1 MPVPAKTIDEVLEAL
16 DAIIDDAIRNNHF
29 TGIFAYLYRRTTY
42 QIKCEIEKGTFE
54 DNARMEEF
62 DVVFANLY
70 LNAFH
75 HYKQQQNICESWKIS
90 FEANNRKL
98 TIMQHLLMGMN
109 AHINYDLGI
118 AASEFMQGKPMEDLK
133 NDFHKINDILAELI
147 DEIQD
152 RVKRVSKL
160 FFVLDFLGGRMDET
174 LIRFSIRQSRE
185 HSWNIAN
192 ELYGME
198 AEARI
203 PRIEALD
210 AAVRRKSEY
219 IIQPRP
225 RVLNAA
231 LWAVRLFEE
240 KNIGMVISRL
250 REEDRMKLN
259 SA

>member
-1 MPVPAKTIDEVLEAL
+1 MAVPANTIDEVLEEL
-16 DAIIDDAIRNNHF
+16 DAIIDEAIRDNHF
-29 TGIFAYLYRRTTY
+29 TGIFAYLYRRTTF

-75 HYKQQQNICESWKIS
+75 NYRKSIDICDAWKIS
-90 FEANNRKL
+90 FEARNKKL

-118 AASEFMQGKPMEDLK
+118 AASEFMKGKPMEDLH
-133 NDFHKINDILAELI
+133 NDFHKINDILAQLI

-152 RVKRVSKL
+152 RVERVSKL
-160 FFVLDFLGGRMDET
+160 FFILDFLGGRADET
-174 LIRFSIRQSRE
+174 IIRFSIRQSRE

-192 ELYGME
+192 ELYGLPE
-198 AEARI
+198 EARI
-203 PRIEALD
+203 PRMEALD
-210 AAVRRKSEY
+210 VAVRKKSEY

-225 RVLNAA
+225 YILNAA

-240 KNIGMVISRL
+240 KNIGTVISRL
-250 REEDRMKLN
+250 REEDRKALK
-259 SA
+259 